1 MTAARELEQ
10 VADWLPLLHLMRTSR
25 PPQAQV
31 GPRPAPGSRPPLNV
45 DAVDLIERVHATLAS
60 WVQLAMEEGLTS
72 DDWPAD
78 NTLAVCLWLARN
90 AHLMDEH
97 MAGDEFA
104 AEVHDL
110 WKRVRNAVGERPPRE
125 MHHACTQCG
134 NPSVLVNEG
143 DLWACPECGRED
155 PGPRALID
163 EFRHAPSQPTPD
175 ICERFGVSSQ
185 WLADQK
191 RRRGLKADES
201 KGKFPRHW
209 WPWDVFRLLHPGLVD
224 LWERHAEEVSLRRS
238 G

>member
-110 WKRVRNAVGERPPRE
+110 WKRVRNAVGERPPRRPRCIRVLDGQ
-125 MHHACTQCG
+125 HCG
-134 NPSVLVNEG
+134 HVLDCMDEG
-143 DLWACPECGRED
+143 GEASDVPEEWRWCACPGCGMTYTFD
-155 PGPRALID
+155 
-163 EFRHAPSQPTPD
+163 
-175 ICERFGVSSQ
+175 
-185 WLADQK
+185 
-191 RRRGLKADES
+191 
-201 KGKFPRHW
+201 
-209 WPWDVFRLLHPGLVD
+209 
-224 LWERHAEEVSLRRS
+224 AELRRLGKLQGLTLAEWAAELGIRS
-238 G
+238 TTLRMRLERGKVRPDVLDAKGRKLYFEDTRKKAQDERIAAL